1 MTNEAILEAATAELK
16 QLSAPKL
23 WMTARAL
30 SRRIRQ
36 KYPEL
41 RNLSQVSLFDVLSTH
56 AASTERPRKIRNS
69 PYPSIKTLEV
79 LWGAIDGDRL
89 KERRDVDLP
98 TMRADG
104 AEPNPEKMVAR
115 ALNPLED
122 EANEELDGPPSL
134 FLSYN
139 FKDTEAARD
148 IVDSIEHKG
157 HSVWMAGAQIVAEE
171 VINDE
176 VINAMKCA
184 GGHLLYLSANALKSL
199 WVGKEIIVGE
209 AMKLPR
215 TIIINGGDADLMG
228 LVRHW
233 IGGGRSSTFG
243 KIEEY
248 RGVSYQAA
256 RQFQGL
262 LKEHIRCESNTIY
275 LFPDA
280 PDEEHGNNERMLSL
294 SEFPDA
300 DTLN

>member
-1 MTNEAILEAATAELK
+1 MTTEAILEVATAELK
-16 QLSAPKL
+16 QLGAPKL

-30 SRRIRQ
+30 SRRIRK

-41 RNLSQVSLFDVLSTH
+41 QSLSQVSLFDVLSTH

-69 PYPSIKTLEV
+69 PYPSKNTLEV
-79 LWGAIDGDRL
+79 LWGAIDGDQLR
-89 KERRDVDLP
+89 ERHDVNPP

-104 AEPNPEKMVAR
+104 AGPNPEKMVAT

-122 EANEELDGPPSL
+122 EVNEELDWPPSL

-139 FKDTEAARD
+139 FQDTEAARN
-148 IVDSIEHKG
+148 IVDAIERKG
-157 HSVWMAGAQIVAEE
+157 HSVWMAGAQIVDGE
-171 VINDE
+171 VINNQ
-176 VINAMKCA
+176 VINAMKHA

-199 WVGKEIIVGE
+199 WVGKEVIVGE
-209 AMKLPR
+209 TMNLPR
-215 TIIINGGDADLMG
+215 TIVVNGGDADLMG

-256 RQFQGL
+256 RQFQDL
-262 LKEHIRCESNTIY
+262 LKEHLRCESNKIY

-280 PDEEHGNNERMLSL
+280 PDEEHVNKTRMLSL
-294 SEFPDA
+294 TEFPDA
-300 DTLN
+300 DTQN